1 MPEDAGKTP
10 EPPTHGCM
18 ECKAPRRDTVEH
30 FTNGNTGWR
39 CTVCGKIFRSGGME
53 ELTHCCVAESLWERG
68 DSWGIPVPPLGVG
81 AMARQEGALT

>member
-18 ECKAPRRDTVEH
+18 ECKAPRRYTVEH

-39 CTVCGKIFRSGGME
+39 CTVCGKIVVHGLQAPAPVCGARGGIVHVP
-53 ELTHCCVAESLWERG
+53 LLVRHCRTVSAAPSSRG
-68 DSWGIPVPPLGVG
+68 D
-81 AMARQEGALT
+81 